1 MENEIVTLDPAEL
14 ADRDAYRLLISV
26 IIPRPIAW
34 VSSMGLD
41 GSHNLAPYSFFNAV
55 SGSPPTVMFSVGQR
69 AGQPKDTLRNIQ
81 ETGEFVVNMADRI
94 LADKMVKTAGE
105 WGYGVDEFSVADLE
119 TIPSAKV
126 KPPRVA
132 LAPIAMEAKT
142 TQIIPIDDSAN
153 TLILGQV
160 VCFHIRT
167 GLLLPKGT
175 VDAKLFNPVAR
186 LGSADYATLG
196 EILTI
201 LRPQV

>member
-1 MENEIVTLDPAEL
+1 MENEIYTLDPAEL

-26 IIPRPIAW
+26 VIPRPIAW
-34 VSSMGLD
+34 VSSIGSD

-55 SGSPPTVMFSVGQR
+55 SGSPPTVMFSIGQR
-69 AGQPKDTLRNIQ
+69 AGRPKDTLRNIQ
-81 ETGEFVVNMADRI
+81 ETGEFVVNLADRA

-105 WGYGVDEFSVADLE
+105 WAYEVDEFSVADLE
-119 TIPSAKV
+119 TTPSLKV

-132 LAPIAMEAKT
+132 LAPIAMEAKA
-142 TQIIPIDDSAN
+142 TQIIPVEGSSN
-153 TLILGQV
+153 TMVLGQV
-160 VCFHIRT
+160 VYFHIQT

-175 VDAKLFNPVAR
+175 VDAKQFNPVAR

-201 LRPQV
+201 LRPQL